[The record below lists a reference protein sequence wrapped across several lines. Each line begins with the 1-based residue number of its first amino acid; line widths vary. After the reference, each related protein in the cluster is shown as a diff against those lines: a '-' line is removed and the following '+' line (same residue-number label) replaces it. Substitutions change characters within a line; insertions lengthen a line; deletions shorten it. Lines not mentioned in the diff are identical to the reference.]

1 MTKIKTLTIQ
11 FDTPLRR
18 SEIPLFRGA
27 IIAAI
32 PSSNVLFHNHDRTSL
47 RYSYPLIQYKRIG
60 GKAAITCIGK
70 GVDSI
75 GQFFSINKDHKLRI
89 RDKTRTFPIQ
99 NLQALQTEIQCW
111 DCSFDYRI
119 RDWLPLNETNYKV
132 YTETTSLIEHI
143 KILEKI
149 LVGNILSLAKGL
161 EINITST
168 IDVSITAIENIR
180 SVRYKRVPLRCMD
193 IQFKSNLSLPDFIG
207 IGKHTS
213 VGFGIIT
220 KKNNVKNKYGQH

>member
-32 PSSNVLFHNHDRTSL
+32 PSSNILFHNHDGSSL
-47 RYSYPLIQYKRIG
+47 RYAYPLIQYKRIG
-60 GKAAITCIGK
+60 GKAAITCIGE
-70 GVDSI
+70 GVDAM
-75 GQFFSINKDHKLRI
+75 GEFFSINKDYKI
-89 RDKTRTFPIQ
+89 RLGEETRNLPLQNIQ
-99 NLQALQTEIQCW
+99 AQQTEIQCW
-111 DCSFDYRI
+111 DCKFDYRI
-119 RDWLPLNETNYKV
+119 RDWLPLNEKNYNV
-132 YTETTSLIEHI
+132 FNETTDII
-143 KILEKI
+143 DRINILEKI

-161 EINITST
+161 SMNISST
-168 IDVSITAIENIR
+168 ITVSITDIENIR
-180 SVRYKRVPLRCMD
+180 DIRYKRVPLRCMD
-193 IQFKSNLSLPDFIG
+193 IRFRRNISLPNFIG

-220 KKNNVKNKYGQH
+220 KEKN